1 MRDELRLK
9 GELLFSAKTK
19 TTKQS
24 ITTRVPTIIDEKV
37 GKATTFHLPST
48 CAPPPPPPTES
59 MLDKIKLFL
68 CVIDVICPNIDW
80 GGGVGENK

>member
-1 MRDELRLK
+1 MRDELRLIK
-9 GELLFSAKTK
+9 GELLFSARTK

-48 CAPPPPPPTES
+48 CAPPPPTES

-68 CVIDVICPNIDW
+68 SVIDVICPNIDW
-80 GGGVGENK
+80 GGWGENK